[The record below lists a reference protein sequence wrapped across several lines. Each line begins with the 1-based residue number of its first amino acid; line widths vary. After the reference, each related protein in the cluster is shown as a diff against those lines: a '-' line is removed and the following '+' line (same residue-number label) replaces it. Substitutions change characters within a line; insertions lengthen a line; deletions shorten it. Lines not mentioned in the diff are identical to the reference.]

1 MAYQV
6 AVAESTGL
14 VTTLAPSSTSIAD
27 KAAAEPTGA
36 GAAAAVA
43 DTKADGDSPQRT
55 AAEASL
61 WRWNAAMA
69 FLHGT
74 QAVIVLAA
82 ALSTDRLKAFKIPMV
97 TTFTDWS
104 RGYPVAAIQHR
115 ADMPFVAVTSGFA
128 FLSCFAHLVV
138 LACFQQYKADLR
150 RGRNLFRWYEYA
162 ASSSLMIA
170 LIAQLFGVYDIL
182 LLVALM
188 SVNACMNLFGLL
200 HETMNEGREPAR
212 VDFTSFWFGCFAGAV
227 PWAVIFSYLA
237 GNSGAGNI
245 PGFVWALLVIYA
257 LFFNTF
263 PINMYLQYRQWH
275 WFSDA
280 YHGWAGGGYLFGERM
295 YQIQSLVSK
304 SFLLWLV
311 VGGSNQPSSFTG
323 NTRA

>member
-1 MAYQV
+1 
-6 AVAESTGL
+6 
-14 VTTLAPSSTSIAD
+14 
-27 KAAAEPTGA
+27 
-36 GAAAAVA
+36 
-43 DTKADGDSPQRT
+43 
-55 AAEASL
+55 
-61 WRWNAAMA
+61 
-69 FLHGT
+69 
-74 QAVIVLAA
+74 
-82 ALSTDRLKAFKIPMV
+82 
-97 TTFTDWS
+97 
-104 RGYPVAAIQHR
+104 
-115 ADMPFVAVTSGFA
+115 
-128 FLSCFAHLVV
+128 
-138 LACFQQYKADLR
+138 
-150 RGRNLFRWYEYA
+150 
-162 ASSSLMIA
+162 MIA

-227 PWAVIFSYLA
+227 PWAVVFSYLA

-245 PGFVWALLVIYA
+245 PGFVWALLVVYA
-257 LFFNTF
+257 CFFNTF

-275 WFSDA
+275 WFNDA
-280 YHGWAGGGYLFGERM
+280 YHGWTGGGYLFGERM